1 MDPIV
6 TPIIAAGYYWH
17 LPILILVI
25 SLVYSA
31 TRHDDWKIIS
41 IEAYR
46 WGVRML
52 SFLGMIGLFLY
63 IITLLP

>member
-1 MDPIV
+1 
-6 TPIIAAGYYWH
+6 
-17 LPILILVI
+17 LVI

>member
-1 MDPIV
+1 MELSLI
-6 TPIIAAGYYWH
+6 PIIAVGYYWH
-17 LPILILVI
+17 LPFLILVI

-41 IEAYR
+41 VEAYR
-46 WGVRML
+46 WGVRMF

-63 IITLLP
+63 IITLIP